1 MLPQT
6 AAQRTSAEQWQELRQ
21 VAGLCLFCLLWCLAY
36 ASVLACLM
44 AVTFLVAAATTH
56 PAALNYDT
64 INTINSTVP
73 HN

>member
-6 AAQRTSAEQWQELRQ
+6 AAQRTSAEKWQELRQ
-21 VAGLCLFCLLWCLAY
+21 VAGLCLFCLLWCCAY

-56 PAALNYDT
+56 TAARNYDT
-64 INTINSTVP
+64 INSTVA